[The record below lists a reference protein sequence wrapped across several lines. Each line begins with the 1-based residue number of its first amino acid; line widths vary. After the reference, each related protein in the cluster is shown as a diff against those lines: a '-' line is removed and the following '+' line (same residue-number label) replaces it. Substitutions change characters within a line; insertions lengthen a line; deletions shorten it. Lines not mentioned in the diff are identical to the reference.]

1 MLQSQSFVERWGEV
15 EKGDTRG
22 VWGFVSEKEKERVIV
37 VVVMVMLTRR

>member
-1 MLQSQSFVERWGEV
+1 MLQSQSFVERGQV